1 MMLLRLIATAM
12 VPLASLLGT
21 VAGAANLYA
30 DKSAGRAL
38 TSVERAYVESLLNVK
53 RIDTPDSPKL
63 EARQDITTDLSKL
76 LDLIGSLGEF
86 LTPAFLNDTYSV
98 VVNLADLL
106 ADPFVSDTRGIIT
119 QASGLLTSLTPLLD
133 EITSIDLGGI
143 VTSISPLLTS
153 DSING
158 ISTLLTNAEN
168 LLTANFVTELTTL
181 INAVA
186 PVNCF
191 FSLCPLTRQRFFK
204 STDHNFQLVSAV
216 ASFITALLSALL
228 GG

>member
-1 MMLLRLIATAM
+1 MMLFKLIVTAI
-12 VPLASLLGT
+12 VPLASLFGT
-21 VAGAANLYA
+21 VAGAASPYA
-30 DKSAGRAL
+30 DQSPGKAL
-38 TSVERAYVESLLNVK
+38 TPTERAYVESLLNLK
-53 RIDTPDSPKL
+53 RTETSTSPNI

-86 LTPAFLNDTYSV
+86 LTADFLNDTYSV

-106 ADPFVSDTRGIIT
+106 ADPFVSDTRGIIS
-119 QASGLLTSLTPLLD
+119 QASGLLSSLTPLLD
-133 EITSIDLGGI
+133 QITSIDLGSI
-143 VTSISPLLTS
+143 VTAISPLLTA
-153 DSING
+153 DSIKG

-191 FSLCPLTRQRFFK
+191 FPVAVYFNRALT
-204 STDHNFQLVSAV
+204 
-216 ASFITALLSALL
+216 
-228 GG
+228 